1 MSDKVFTE
9 NEEEFQN
16 KVAIPLPFHSIRTPV
31 SNEIIMHR
39 LSAAM
44 EKNFLKQEIA
54 DRIQTWLREPQL
66 PVWAR
71 NSLEE
76 LQQQEAWEEL
86 QDRFY
91 RELHFGTGGLRG
103 RTIGKVSTQAERGT
117 LSVQGTPEHPGIG
130 SAYLN
135 DFNII
140 RATLALYR
148 YSFSFLRAEK
158 NASAPTLV
166 VAHDV
171 RHFSPYF
178 AKLVAQTWAS
188 QGGICYVFDGARST
202 PQLSFTVRELEA
214 TTGVV
219 ITASHNPSHDNGYKA
234 YFRDGAQMIDP
245 HASGVIA
252 HYQSISLRE
261 VLNLLPRLNLSS
273 AIRDID
279 PGLEERYLE
288 ALQENLLDKD
298 IFRGHAPKIV
308 YTPIHGTGIHIAKTL
323 WPQCGIEPIYVDEQM
338 SQDPRFPTVASP
350 NPEYAATM
358 EMAIHKAD
366 ERACDLIIGTDPD
379 ADRMAIG
386 IRNHQGKIE
395 LLSGNTTAALLAE
408 FRLQKMKRMGW
419 IPAEGTPH
427 AVLIKTFVTTPLLEA
442 IASHHGIRC
451 ISTLTG
457 FKWIGAKLLRYEN
470 ELKCHQHQANT
481 LSKNR
486 LIDRDQHREDM
497 LRWSHFFVFGGE
509 ESCGYLASDRVRD
522 KDAHAAM
529 LMTCEMMA
537 DLALEGKSI
546 ADFRDELYFRYG
558 YFGESVLNIA
568 FDGAEGQR
576 SIQNILRSY
585 RISPPTEVLGF
596 PVIQFQDF
604 NSGTIRDGDGDLI
617 PAENFFFI
625 TLANHYRFAVR
636 GSGTEPKIKYYLFGQ
651 RKISPQENFEKVRG
665 EVEHQLDILKS
676 ELQADAMRRCQ
687 PS

>member
-1 MSDKVFTE
+1 MGKS
-9 NEEEFQN
+9 
-16 KVAIPLPFHSIRTPV
+16 L
-31 SNEIIMHR
+31 
-39 LSAAM
+39 
-44 EKNFLKQEIA
+44 LKQEVV
-54 DRIQTWLREPQL
+54 DRIQAWLQEPQL
-66 PVWAR
+66 PSWAR
-71 NSLEE
+71 NSLEK

-86 QDRFY
+86 QNRFY
-91 RELHFGTGGLRG
+91 RELCFGTGGLRG
-103 RTIGKVSTQAERGT
+103 RTIGKVSTSAERGT
-117 LSVQGTPEHPGIG
+117 LSAQGTPEHPGVG
-130 SAYLN
+130 TAYLN

-148 YSFSFLRAEK
+148 YSLYFLRAEK
-158 NASAPTLV
+158 NTGIPTLV

-178 AKLVAQTWAS
+178 CQLVTQTWAS
-188 QGGICYVFDGARST
+188 QGGICYRFDGPRST
-202 PQLSFTVRELEA
+202 PQLSFTVRELGA
-214 TTGVV
+214 TAGVV

-245 HASGVIA
+245 HATGVIQ
-252 HYQSISLRE
+252 HYQSISMGE
-261 VLNLLPRLNLSS
+261 VLDLLARLKPSS

-279 PGLEERYLE
+279 PELEERYLE

-298 IFRGHAPKIV
+298 IFRRHTPKIV
-308 YTPIHGTGIHIAKTL
+308 YTPIHGTGIHIAKAL
-323 WPQCGIEPIYVDEQM
+323 WPQCGIKPIYVDEQIP
-338 SQDPRFPTVASP
+338 QDPRFPTVASP

-358 EMAIHKAD
+358 EMAIQKAD
-366 ERACDLIIGTDPD
+366 EQACDLIIGTDPD

-419 IPAEGTPH
+419 IPVEGTPH

-451 ISTLTG
+451 INTLTG

-470 ELKCHQHQANT
+470 ELKRHQQQAST
-481 LSKNR
+481 LSEDR
-486 LIDRDQHREDM
+486 FIDRDQRREDM

-537 DLALEGKSI
+537 DLALEGKCI
-546 ADFRDELYFRYG
+546 ADFRDTLYRYYG
-558 YFGESVLNIA
+558 YFGESVINIA

-576 SIQNILRSY
+576 NIQNILHSY
-585 RISPPTEVLGF
+585 RTSPPTEVLGSS
-596 PVIQFQDF
+596 VVQFQDF

-651 RKISPQENFEKVRG
+651 REISPQENLEKVRE
-665 EVEHQLDILKS
+665 EVEQQLAILKS

-687 PS
+687 HS

>member
-1 MSDKVFTE
+1 MGKS
-9 NEEEFQN
+9 
-16 KVAIPLPFHSIRTPV
+16 L
-31 SNEIIMHR
+31 
-39 LSAAM
+39 
-44 EKNFLKQEIA
+44 LKQEVV
-54 DRIQTWLREPQL
+54 DRIQAWLQEPQL
-66 PVWAR
+66 PSWAQ
-71 NSLEE
+71 NSLKE

-91 RELHFGTGGLRG
+91 RELCFGTGGLRG
-103 RTIGKVSTQAERGT
+103 RTIGKVSTSAERGIP
-117 LSVQGTPEHPGIG
+117 SAQGTPEHPGVG
-130 SAYLN
+130 TAYLN

-148 YSFSFLRAEK
+148 YSLSFLRAEK
-158 NASAPTLV
+158 NTGVPILV

-178 AKLVAQTWAS
+178 CQLVTQTWAS
-188 QGGICYVFDGARST
+188 QGGICYKFDGPRST
-202 PQLSFTVRELEA
+202 PQLSFTVRELGA
-214 TTGVV
+214 SAGVV
-219 ITASHNPSHDNGYKA
+219 ITASHNPSYDNGYKA
-234 YFRDGAQMIDP
+234 YFRDGAQMIAP
-245 HASGVIA
+245 HANGVIQ
-252 HYQSISLRE
+252 HYQSISMGE
-261 VLNLLPRLNLSS
+261 VLELLPRLKPSS
-273 AIRDID
+273 AIRDIS
-279 PGLEERYLE
+279 PELEERYLG

-298 IFRGHAPKIV
+298 IFRRHKPKIV

-323 WPQCGIEPIYVDEQM
+323 WPRCGIEPIYVDEQIP
-338 SQDPRFPTVASP
+338 QDPRFPTVASP

-358 EMAIHKAD
+358 EMAIQKAD
-366 ERACDLIIGTDPD
+366 EQACDLIIGTDPD

-451 ISTLTG
+451 INTLTG

-470 ELKCHQHQANT
+470 ELKHHQADT
-481 LSKNR
+481 LSEDR
-486 LIDRDQHREDM
+486 LIDRDQRREDM

-537 DLALEGKSI
+537 DLALEGKRI
-546 ADFRDELYFRYG
+546 ADFRDTLYRRYG
-558 YFGESVLNIA
+558 YFGESVLNII

-576 SIQNILRSY
+576 NIQNILHSY
-585 RISPPTEVLGF
+585 RTSPLTEVLGSS
-596 PVIQFQDF
+596 VVQFQDF
-604 NSGTIRDGDGDLI
+604 GSGTIRDGDGDLI

-651 RKISPQENFEKVRG
+651 REISPQENLEKVRE
-665 EVEHQLDILKS
+665 EVEQQLAILKS
-676 ELQADAMRRCQ
+676 ELQVDAMRRCQ
-687 PS
+687 HS